1 MVDEVDPALSGA
13 AFDLANAGYRSMPD
27 KHTKQEE
34 EPIGSDSASLREAAD
49 RRSNSDSETVVRRYT
64 GPTGDVASANEA
76 VTLARAA
83 RDYAGALAAE
93 KLIAE
98 NQSSERLAAEV
109 DALRAQAAANDPDAA
124 DFYGFDPPE
133 IGRKEVDQADN
144 AGTESDPATN
154 ERAHPVDD
162 PSADLDA
169 ELDRAL
175 RHPQVLQ
182 AIGEKVGEA
191 ERARQ
196 SYREGLEAAMQI
208 AQSSFLSQFP
218 EFANMTPENIPG
230 ALELISRQDPAKLAR
245 IQAMVAKTEQ
255 LVARREQESRHQ
267 AEIARQNFQ
276 RFADDEDARLETMLK
291 GEPENTQRAV
301 LAEIMASAKESG
313 IEPAELNRLFN
324 TEPLMR
330 NAIFQRMMY
339 DAGKYRLMMKAKDAA
354 LARPVPPVQRPGMA
368 TMRSE
373 RERTDLRALSS
384 KLSSSGDIKD
394 AVALYRARTSSRR

>member
-1 MVDEVDPALSGA
+1 MVDDVDPALTGA

-27 KHTKQEE
+27 PKSKREDE
-34 EPIGSDSASLREAAD
+34 AIGSDTASLREAAD
-49 RRSNSDSETVVRRYT
+49 KRSSSDSETVVRRYT
-64 GPTGDVASANEA
+64 GPTGEVASANEA
-76 VTLARAA
+76 VTLGRAA

-98 NQSSERLAAEV
+98 NQSSEQLAAEV
-109 DALRAQAAANDPDAA
+109 DALRARAAANDPDAA
-124 DFYGFDPPE
+124 EFYGFDLPE
-133 IGRKEVDQADN
+133 IDREAPDHARN
-144 AGTESDPATN
+144 HETETDAPPN
-154 ERAHPVDD
+154 EETHRIDGHE
-162 PSADLDA
+162 ADLDA

-175 RHPQVLQ
+175 RNPQVLR
-182 AIGEKVGEA
+182 AIEEKVGEA

-196 SYREGLEAAMQI
+196 SYREGLDMAMQI

-218 EFANMTPENIPG
+218 EFAGMAPEKIPG

-255 LVARREQESRHQ
+255 LFARREQESRHQ

-276 RFADDEDARLETMLK
+276 RFADAEDARLETMLK
-291 GEPENTQRAV
+291 GEPETTQRAV
-301 LAEIMASAKESG
+301 LAEIVASARESG
-313 IEPAELNRLFN
+313 IEPGELNHLFN

-368 TMRSE
+368 TTRSE

-394 AVALYRARTSSRR
+394 AVALYKARTSDRR

>member
-1 MVDEVDPALSGA
+1 MVDEIGSALTGA

-27 KHTKQEE
+27 KEAKKEE
-34 EPIGSDSASLREAAD
+34 EAIGSDSASLREVAD
-49 RRSNSDSETVVRRYT
+49 KRSASDSETVVRRYT
-64 GPTGDVASANEA
+64 GPSGDVASANEA

-124 DFYGFDPPE
+124 DFYGFNPPE
-133 IGRKEVDQADN
+133 IDREAADQAGN
-144 AGTESDPATN
+144 AETESDPPAN
-154 ERAHPVDD
+154 ERAHPVEDH
-162 PSADLDA
+162 SADLDV
-169 ELDRAL
+169 ELDKAL

-182 AIGEKVGEA
+182 AIEQKVGEA

-218 EFANMTPENIPG
+218 EFAGMAPESLPG

-255 LVARREQESRHQ
+255 LFARREQENRHQ

-276 RFADDEDARLETMLK
+276 RFADGEDARLETMLK
-291 GEPENTQRAV
+291 GEPQETQRAV
-301 LAEIMASAKESG
+301 LTEIVASARASG
-313 IEPAELNRLFN
+313 IEPAELNHLFN

-330 NAIFQRMMY
+330 NATFQRMMY

-354 LARPVPPVQRPGMA
+354 IARPVPAVQRPGMA
-368 TMRSE
+368 TTRSE

-394 AVALYRARTSSRR
+394 AVALYKARTSGRR

>member
-1 MVDEVDPALSGA
+1 MVDEVDPALTGA

-27 KHTKQEE
+27 KETKQEAE
-34 EPIGSDSASLREAAD
+34 AIGGDSASLRQVAEERAE
-49 RRSNSDSETVVRRYT
+49 SHNETVVRKYT
-64 GPTGDVASANEA
+64 GPGGEVAASDEA

-93 KLIAE
+93 NLIAQ
-98 NQSSERLAAEV
+98 NLTSEQLAVEV

-133 IGRKEVDQADN
+133 AVSEAVGQADTENGGSPKN
-144 AGTESDPATN
+144 AAADRPDDLLAAGLDP
-154 ERAHPVDD
+154 
-162 PSADLDA
+162 
-169 ELDRAL
+169 ELDKAL
-175 RHPQVLQ
+175 MHPQVLQ
-182 AIGEKVGEA
+182 AIEQKVGEA
-191 ERARQ
+191 ERSRQ

-218 EFANMTPENIPG
+218 EFAGMAPENIPG
-230 ALELISRQDPAKLAR
+230 ALELISRQDPGKLAR
-245 IQAMVAKTEQ
+245 IQGMVATTQQ
-255 LVARREQESRHQ
+255 LLARREQENGRQ
-267 AEIARQNFQ
+267 AEIERQHFLK
-276 RFADDEDARLETMLK
+276 FADAEDARLETMLK
-291 GEPENTQRAV
+291 GEPQETQRAV
-301 LAEIMASAKESG
+301 LTEIVASAKESG

-339 DAGKYRLMMKAKDAA
+339 DAGKYRLMMKAKNAA

-368 TMRSE
+368 TTRSE
-373 RERTDLRALSS
+373 RERADVRALSA

-394 AVALYRARTSSRR
+394 AVALYRARTSGSRS